1 MYKYPMLSSLAGLE
15 SRETSGRE
23 IVILSYSE
31 RKRRKSFFTACR
43 IYKIN
48 SAEAL
53 LRSEAM
59 QIEGKSQRDNLNGI
73 CIVFVSLVDIH

>member
-1 MYKYPMLSSLAGLE
+1 MPESSSLAGLE

-31 RKRRKSFFTACR
+31 RKRRKSFFTASR
-43 IYKIN
+43 IYKIY

-53 LRSEAM
+53 LRSKAI
-59 QIEGKSQRDNLNGI
+59 QIEGKSQRGSSNGI
-73 CIVFVSLVDIH
+73 CIVFVPLVDLL